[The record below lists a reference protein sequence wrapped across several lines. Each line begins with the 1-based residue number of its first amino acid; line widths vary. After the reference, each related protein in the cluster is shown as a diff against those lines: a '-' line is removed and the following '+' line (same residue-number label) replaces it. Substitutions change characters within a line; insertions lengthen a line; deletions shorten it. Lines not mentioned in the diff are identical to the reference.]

1 MRTVERLDAEIY
13 YEVHGENGPA
23 VAHGRGGN
31 AASWWQHFKQSG
43 NVCLGS
49 FPDIHERLLSAIS
62 RRSNRPAMRALY
74 RICNPSVTGL
84 YVVTT
89 CQDI

>member
-49 FPDIHERLLSAIS
+49 FPDIQISHLTPRMFKVLGVPWDIIDRAPSLLVPVQA
-62 RRSNRPAMRALY
+62 
-74 RICNPSVTGL
+74 
-84 YVVTT
+84 
-89 CQDI
+89 